1 MMNNNP
7 INPITLLSLII
18 MLWVTGCTTTGQ
30 THQADDSTHNT
41 QAVSDTGMTDAD
53 AGEIYSYTEPDA
65 RFSKPKDVQTGRYS
79 AIAATPTHS
88 QRQLLQVMITVTIPD
103 DIETIGQ
110 TIRYLLRRSGY
121 QLISPQQQQ
130 PELAQLFS
138 KRLPDVHRHLGPM
151 TLENALT
158 ILTTPAFTL
167 IEDPVHRLISYQL
180 DDRFLGEKNDE

>member
-1 MMNNNP
+1 M
-7 INPITLLSLII
+7 
-18 MLWVTGCTTTGQ
+18 TGCTTTGQ

-41 QAVSDTGMTDAD
+41 QAVSETGTTATD
-53 AGEIYSYTEPDA
+53 AGEIYSSTEMDA
-65 RFSKPKDVQTGRYS
+65 LFSKSMGVQTGRYS
-79 AIAATPTHS
+79 VIASTPTHS

-121 QLISPQQQQ
+121 QLINHQQQQ

-167 IEDPVHRLISYQL
+167 IEDPIHRLISYQL
-180 DDRFLGEKNDE
+180 DDLFLGEK